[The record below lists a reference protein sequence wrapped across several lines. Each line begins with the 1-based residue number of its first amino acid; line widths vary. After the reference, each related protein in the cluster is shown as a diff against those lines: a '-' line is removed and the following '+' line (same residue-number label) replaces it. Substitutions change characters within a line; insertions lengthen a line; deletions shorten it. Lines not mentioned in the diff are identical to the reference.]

1 MVVAKAEAV
10 AMREAIAVRE
20 VKQQAAAEV
29 EALVKQEVHSEQ
41 VATTTAA
48 GAVVDS
54 VQVSEVVAAAGQV
67 SPHLLIL
74 VED

>member
-1 MVVAKAEAV
+1 MPAVEQLAAAKVEVV
-10 AMREAIAVRE
+10 AMRA

-29 EALVKQEVHSEQ
+29 EALVKQEVHFEQ

-48 GAVVDS
+48 EAVVDLA
-54 VQVSEVVAAAGQV
+54 QVSEEVAARQV